1 MKENLF
7 LSLYLFFIFIV
18 VTVVS
23 VLMPKLSRK
32 EIVFGVRVPESKI
45 NMQEIRDIKKRY
57 VVNNLLIEI
66 PAAVLFT
73 FLNYIFFSVG
83 MILFTVFAFIFI
95 NHLCI
100 CFTGL

>member
-83 MILFTVFAFIFI
+83 MIRFYC
-95 NHLCI
+95 LCI
-100 CFTGL
+100 YIYKLFCVFDIQ